1 MHCVFDVQA
10 TKGTPKP
17 KVCRTPQE
25 MAEEVK
31 KSMKSVC
38 AVSESMQSLW
48 GAHHVRQCAWLMRL
62 FGNGASSAYGM
73 SLWHPNPLV
82 AHSQAQFS
90 TLSRSCTSET
100 YKPTHAALPCNAASY
115 RTVCCGLLVT
125 GASKFD
131 GHQCEQN
138 GPTVAPY

>member
-62 FGNGASSAYGM
+62 SGNGASSAYGM
-73 SLWHPNPLV
+73 SLWHPNPRV
-82 AHSQAQFS
+82 AVINTEPQLHLGNLQAH
-90 TLSRSCTSET
+90 TRGTS
-100 YKPTHAALPCNAASY
+100 L
-115 RTVCCGLLVT
+115 
-125 GASKFD
+125 
-131 GHQCEQN
+131 QCRLIPHRVLWTPGDRGIEI
-138 GPTVAPY
+138 